1 MKSKSLSSVTRSVD
15 LTYPTNRAIS
25 VVTLLFFFVIAG
37 SHFISG
43 KDVFPALYS
52 GLRAG
57 TSVFFAWAFAREIDP
72 DNELSAFVAAFAGC
86 IGFIFFSS
94 PLLLA
99 LLLELLLIRI
109 VNRSKGLPARTL
121 DSLVILLLSG
131 WILLQGDWIFCVLT
145 FLAFVLDAFLPEP
158 NRSPQVFAGALFLAL
173 LLSVRF
179 LFFSGNE
186 GEKVNIQGTGLSI
199 FVFTA
204 VLLFIPLIFNSR
216 TIKSKGDLTGI
227 PLNPLRVQAAQMMAL
242 LSISLP
248 AVLQG
253 WSGVE
258 SLMPLWGAILGVSI
272 YGDSKLLIKKL
283 NVLLVRQG

>member
-1 MKSKSLSSVTRSVD
+1 MKAKSLSSVTRSID
-15 LTYPTNRAIS
+15 LTYPTNRAIT
-25 VVTLLFFFVIAG
+25 VVTLLFFFVTAG
-37 SHFISG
+37 FQFASG

-57 TSVFFAWAFAREIDP
+57 ISVFFAWAFAREIDP
-72 DNELSAFVAAFAGC
+72 DNELSAFVAAFTGC

-99 LLLELLLIRI
+99 LLLELMIIRI

-121 DSLVILLLSG
+121 DSLVVLLLSS
-131 WILLQGDWIFCVLT
+131 WILLQGGWVFCVLA

-173 LLSVRF
+173 SLSVRF

-186 GEKVNIQGTGLSI
+186 REKVIIQGTGLPI
-199 FVFTA
+199 FILTA
-204 VLLFIPLIFNSR
+204 ILLFIPLIFNSR
-216 TIKSKGDLTGI
+216 TITSKGDLTGI
-227 PLNPLRVQAAQMMAL
+227 PLSPLRVQTAQMMAL
-242 LSISLP
+242 LSIVLP

-258 SLMPLWGAILGVSI
+258 SLIPLWGAVFGVSI
-272 YGDSKLLIKKL
+272 YGNSKLLFKKL
-283 NVLLVRQG
+283 IMVLVRQR

>member
-1 MKSKSLSSVTRSVD
+1 MKAKSLSSVTRSID
-15 LTYPTNRAIS
+15 LTYPTNRAIAAI
-25 VVTLLFFFVIAG
+25 TLLFFFAVAG
-37 SHFISG
+37 FHFASG

-121 DSLVILLLSG
+121 DSFAVILLSG
-131 WILLQGDWIFCVLT
+131 WILLQGGWIFCVLT
-145 FLAFVLDAFLPEP
+145 ILAFVLDAFLPEP
-158 NRSPQVFAGALFLAL
+158 ERRQLVFAGALFLAL
-173 LLSVRF
+173 SLSVRF

-186 GEKVNIQGTGLSI
+186 GGKISIQGTGLPI
-199 FVFTA
+199 FIFTA
-204 VLLFIPLIFNSR
+204 VLLFVPLIFNSR
-216 TIKSKGDLTGI
+216 TIKSKGDLTGV
-227 PLNPLRVQAAQMMAL
+227 PLNPIRVRTAQVMAL

-248 AVLQG
+248 AVLHG

-258 SLMPLWGAILGVSI
+258 NLMPLWGAIFGVSV
-272 YGDSKLLIKKL
+272 YGNSKLMLDKL
-283 NVLLVRQG
+283 SMVLVRQG

>member
-1 MKSKSLSSVTRSVD
+1 MKAKSSSSVTRSID
-15 LTYPTNRAIS
+15 LTYPTNRAIAA
-25 VVTLLFFFVIAG
+25 VTLLFFFVTAG
-37 SHFISG
+37 FQFASG

-86 IGFIFFSS
+86 IGFVFFSS

-131 WILLQGDWIFCVLT
+131 WILLQGGWIFCVLT

-158 NRSPQVFAGALFLAL
+158 NRSHRSFAGALFLAL
-173 LLSVRF
+173 LFSVRF

-186 GEKVNIQGTGLSI
+186 GEKISIQGTGLPI
-199 FVFTA
+199 FVLAA

-227 PLNPLRVQAAQMMAL
+227 PLNPIRVQAAQMMAL

-258 SLMPLWGAILGVSI
+258 SLMPLWGAIFGVSV
-272 YGDSKLLIKKL
+272 YGDSKLLLKKL
-283 NVLLVRQG
+283 SMVLVRQG